1 MTILCLGISHRT
13 APVEIRERLN
23 TSSAALK
30 TELHQIQNRSA
41 ADLKEFVILSTCNRL
56 ELYALAETE
65 SVPALVKI
73 IAETSGLPLAE
84 VMAHLYQHSEREA
97 VLHLSRVAAGLDS
110 MILGEPQIL
119 GQVTEAYESALQ
131 QGAGPILS
139 ALFRAAIHAGKR
151 ARLETAIGRN
161 PATVSSVAVKL
172 AEKSVGD
179 LSSAHVL
186 IVGAGEMAELAVEAL
201 RARGTSEITVLN
213 RTPDRAA
220 RLAQR
225 WGGRALTFEQT
236 TGALAAADIVI
247 TSTDAPHVLITSD
260 LTRTALAPRPHRPL
274 VFIDIAVPRDVDPD
288 VGRLPNVSYY
298 DIDDLETHL
307 NGAVAEREREI
318 PRVEAIVAEEA
329 EKFLA
334 WLREREVMPVI
345 ADLRLRADTIRRAEV
360 EKTLRHL
367 PHLSQAEQ
375 QRIEALAEALINK
388 LLHEP
393 MLRLKAEGGNGHS
406 AEYAAAVRYLFGL
419 DDE

>member
-1 MTILCLGISHRT
+1 MTLLCLGISHHT

-23 TSSAALK
+23 ASSAALQ
-30 TELHQIQNRSA
+30 TELNQVSDRA
-41 ADLKEFVILSTCNRL
+41 DRDLKEFVILSTCNRL
-56 ELYALAETE
+56 EVYALAPTE
-65 SVPALVKI
+65 SIPVLVKI

-84 VMAHLYQHSEREA
+84 VTAHLYQHSEREA
-97 VLHLSRVAAGLDS
+97 VIHLCRVAGGLDS

-119 GQVTEAYESALQ
+119 GQVTEAYEAALQ
-131 QGAGPILS
+131 HGAGPVLS

-179 LSSAHVL
+179 LTSAHVL

-220 RLAQR
+220 QLAQR

-236 TGALAAADIVI
+236 THALAEADIVI
-247 TSTDAPHVLITSD
+247 TSTDAPHVLITHA
-260 LTRTALAPRPHRPL
+260 LTQTALVQRLERPL
-274 VFIDIAVPRDVDPD
+274 VFIDIAVPRDVDPE

-318 PRVEAIVAEEA
+318 PRVEALVTEET
-329 EKFLA
+329 EKFSA
-334 WLREREVMPVI
+334 WLRDREVMPVI
-345 ADLRLRADTIRRAEV
+345 ADLRMRAETIRQAEV
-360 EKTLRHL
+360 EKTLHHL

-375 QRIEALAEALINK
+375 QHIEALAEALVNK
-388 LLHEP
+388 LLHAP
-393 MLRLKAEGGNGHS
+393 TLRLRAEANNGH
-406 AEYAAAVRYLFGL
+406 AAAYAAAVRYLFGL
-419 DDE
+419 DDK